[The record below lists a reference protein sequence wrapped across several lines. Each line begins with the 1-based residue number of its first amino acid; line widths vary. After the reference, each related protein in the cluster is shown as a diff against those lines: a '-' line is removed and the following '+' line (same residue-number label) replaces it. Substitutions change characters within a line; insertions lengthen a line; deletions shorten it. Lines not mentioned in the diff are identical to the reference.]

1 MERRGGPPE
10 GETEGWELLKR
21 RRLLV
26 FFALPFAGVL
36 LIFAFVS
43 ALNRADFR
51 RRAEELVR
59 GQVEATAHI
68 MAVNISHMLTE
79 GRAPGETLELFAPEE
94 DIYFMAL
101 LDEKKDVLAWNSR
114 FEGYL
119 PLSLSSAE
127 AGASGII
134 DSPAGKIFNTY
145 AAVPAGQGRAYLLY
159 LGYSLSAMED
169 MLARTGRNALFFFAL
184 LVLVGALFFH
194 EISLLQA
201 RYMAKA
207 REAEAERLEKERF
220 REISAFTSGVAHEI
234 KNPLNSLS
242 LLFDLLMNSVP
253 SAMKSDVGA
262 GKDQVRTIAGIV
274 DRFSSAV
281 KPIRPVPELLLL
293 EEVVRQACESLL
305 REFPG
310 AAPRVEIVIGSGVR
324 MRGDGG
330 LLAQALLNLLKN
342 ALEASDGSSIKVE
355 GRAMRKNIEILVRD
369 DGPGIPAADL
379 GRVFEPFYSTKER
392 GLGIGLYL
400 ARKIVEAH
408 GGRIE
413 ARSREGRGT
422 DFHILFPGGLT

>member
-1 MERRGGPPE
+1 
-10 GETEGWELLKR
+10 
-21 RRLLV
+21 
-26 FFALPFAGVL
+26 
-36 LIFAFVS
+36 
-43 ALNRADFR
+43 
-51 RRAEELVR
+51 
-59 GQVEATAHI
+59 
-68 MAVNISHMLTE
+68 
-79 GRAPGETLELFAPEE
+79 
-94 DIYFMAL
+94 
-101 LDEKKDVLAWNSR
+101 
-114 FEGYL
+114 
-119 PLSLSSAE
+119 
-127 AGASGII
+127 
-134 DSPAGKIFNTY
+134 
-145 AAVPAGQGRAYLLY
+145 
-159 LGYSLSAMED
+159 
-169 MLARTGRNALFFFAL
+169 
-184 LVLVGALFFH
+184 
-194 EISLLQA
+194 
-201 RYMAKA
+201 
-207 REAEAERLEKERF
+207 
-220 REISAFTSGVAHEI
+220 
-234 KNPLNSLS
+234 
-242 LLFDLLMNSVP
+242 MNSVP

-293 EEVVRQACESLL
+293 EEVAGQARESLL

-310 AAPRVEIVIGSGVR
+310 AASRVEIVVGSGVR

-342 ALEASDGSSIKVE
+342 ALEASDGSSIRVE
-355 GRAMRKNIEILVRD
+355 GRAMRKTIEILVRD

>member
-1 MERRGGPPE
+1 
-10 GETEGWELLKR
+10 LKPR
-21 RRLLV
+21 NLFV
-26 FFALPFAGVL
+26 FFVLPFTGVL

-43 ALNRADFR
+43 FLNRTDSR
-51 RRAEELVR
+51 KRSENLVR
-59 GQVEATAHI
+59 GQLDVTAHI
-68 MAVNISHMLTE
+68 LGINISRLLTE
-79 GRAPGETLELFAPEE
+79 GRSPGDILGIFAPQE
-94 DIYFMAL
+94 DIYFMAI
-101 LDEKKDVLAWNSR
+101 LDEAKNVLAWNSR

-119 PLSLSSAE
+119 PLSLAAARPGE
-127 AGASGII
+127 SGII
-134 DSPAGKIFNTY
+134 DSPAGNIFYTFE
-145 AAVPAGQGRAYLLY
+145 AVQAGNGRTCLLY
-159 LGYSLSAMED
+159 LGHSLSSLDE
-169 MLARTGRNALFFFAL
+169 MLARSGRNSLLFFGL

-262 GKDQVRTIAGIV
+262 GKDQVRAIAGIV

-293 EEVVRQACESLL
+293 EEVAGQARESLL

-310 AAPRVEIVIGSGVR
+310 AASRVEIVVGSGVR

-342 ALEASDGSSIKVE
+342 ALEASDGSSIRVE
-355 GRAMRKNIEILVRD
+355 GRAMRKTIEILVRD

>member
-1 MERRGGPPE
+1 MKPRN
-10 GETEGWELLKR
+10 
-21 RRLLV
+21 LLV
-26 FFALPFAGVL
+26 FFVLPFAGVL

-43 ALNRADFR
+43 FLNRTDSR
-51 RRAEELVR
+51 KRAEELVR
-59 GQVEATAHI
+59 GQVEATARI
-68 MAVNISHMLTE
+68 LAVNISHMLTE
-79 GRAPGETLELFAPEE
+79 GRSPEETLELFAPED

-101 LDEKKDVLAWNSR
+101 LDEKMGVLAWNSR

-127 AGASGII
+127 AGASGTI

-145 AAVPAGQGRAYLLY
+145 AAVPAGQDRTYLLY
-159 LGYSLSAMED
+159 LGYSLSSLDE
-169 MLARTGRNALFFFAL
+169 MLARSGRNSLLFFGL

-242 LLFDLLMNSVP
+242 LLFDLLIGRAREEERSELRL
-253 SAMKSDVGA
+253 

-281 KPIRPVPELLLL
+281 KPIRPVPERLLL
-293 EEVVRQACESLL
+293 EEVVGQARDSLL
-305 REFPG
+305 REFPD
-310 AAPRVEIVIGSGVR
+310 AAPRVEIVVGSGLR

-342 ALEASDGSSIKVE
+342 ALEASDGSSIRVE

>member
-1 MERRGGPPE
+1 
-10 GETEGWELLKR
+10 LKPR
-21 RRLLV
+21 NLFV
-26 FFALPFAGVL
+26 FFVLPFTGVL

-43 ALNRADFR
+43 FLNRTDSR
-51 RRAEELVR
+51 KRAEDLVR
-59 GQVEATAHI
+59 GQLDVTAHI
-68 MAVNISHMLTE
+68 LGINISRLLTE
-79 GRAPGETLELFAPEE
+79 GRSPGDILGIFDPQE
-94 DIYFMAL
+94 DIYFMAI
-101 LDEKKDVLAWNSR
+101 LDEGKNVLAWNSR

-119 PLSLSSAE
+119 PLSLAAARPGE
-127 AGASGII
+127 SGII
-134 DSPAGKIFNTY
+134 DSPAGNIFYTFE
-145 AAVPAGQGRAYLLY
+145 AVQAGNGRSCLLY
-159 LGYSLSAMED
+159 LGHSLSSMDE
-169 MLARTGRNALFFFAL
+169 MLARSGRNSLLFFGL

-201 RYMAKA
+201 RYMVKA

-253 SAMKSDVGA
+253 SAMKPDVGA

-281 KPIRPVPELLLL
+281 KPIRPVPEPLLL
-293 EEVVRQACESLL
+293 EEVVGQARESLL
-305 REFPG
+305 REFP
-310 AAPRVEIVIGSGVR
+310 AAAHRIEIVVGPGVR

-342 ALEASDGSSIKVE
+342 ALEASDASSIRVE
-355 GRAMRKNIEILVRD
+355 GRSLRKGVEILVRD
-369 DGPGIPAADL
+369 DGPGIPEADL

-400 ARKIVEAH
+400 SRKIIEAH

-413 ARSREGRGT
+413 ARNREGRGT

>member
-1 MERRGGPPE
+1 
-10 GETEGWELLKR
+10 LKR

-26 FFALPFAGVL
+26 FFALPFAGIL

-79 GRAPGETLELFAPEE
+79 GRAPEETLELFAPED

-101 LDEKKDVLAWNSR
+101 LDEKMGVLAWNSR

-145 AAVPAGQGRAYLLY
+145 AAVPAGRDRTYLLY
-159 LGYSLSAMED
+159 LGYSLSSMEE

-201 RYMAKA
+201 RYITKA

-242 LLFDLLMNSVP
+242 LLFDLLINRAP
-253 SAMKSDVGA
+253 DEEKSGLRL

-281 KPIRPVPELLLL
+281 KPIRPVL
-293 EEVVRQACESLL
+293 EPLALDEVFRQARESLL
-305 REFPG
+305 REFPA
-310 AAPRVEIVIGSGVR
+310 AAPRFEAGAGPEVR
-324 MRGDGG
+324 LRADRG
-330 LLAQALLNLLKN
+330 LLVQALLNVSKN
-342 ALEASDGSSIKVE
+342 ALEASDGSSVRLT
-355 GRAMRKNIEILVRD
+355 GRAAKKNVEILVRD
-369 DGPGIPAADL
+369 DGPGIPETDL
-379 GRVFEPFYSTKER
+379 GRVFEPFYSTKDK

-413 ARSREGRGT
+413 VRSREGRGT
-422 DFHILFPGGLT
+422 EFRILLPGG